1 MKLYYAYPTI
11 FESDPTEMGKEL
23 NSHSIGMLAITPAKD
38 LVVVE
43 EMFHP
48 SIWESFWAQ
57 VAQGKPLNIIS
68 IKKSTSEEDPN
79 NITSIRNHI
88 TDGLNYIM
96 GKGYIFIGL
105 LYSDSQPFDKQIAEE
120 KGLFKTRKSKEFL
133 RMHEKYHE
141 KANYPLLENKKYVKT
156 RFLGVGEDFF
166 SLSSVPYKDIAQMSS
181 FFRGNLNGIMGVP
194 QNEDLLQ
201 FIILSQNIT
210 KEQET
215 PEFILNKHGRKT
227 LINLI
232 KTGEFS
238 PVGGFRLDY
247 GLDSVRYLPQ
257 WGSLELIPQF
267 NKLIQTYQKYLQALI
282 LGQKIAT
289 PSLYKSSPFDKETEQ
304 LPTQNTITPPS
315 PPTISNAT
323 IIPPPRPTSIP
334 PPEIKAPLIEEIN
347 SHISPEK
354 VPLPKINMMEKA
366 TPQPLEKIFL
376 EPMNPKIV
384 ELEKPE
390 MTPLVKP
397 SISPPSI
404 KLTKPSLEPIK
415 PQGFSLGKAS
425 VETEEYEDVF
435 QRSEEIQPL
444 FDDSGKKKV
453 LDTNELSSMIKDATI
468 FLEGDLGHSVDPILM
483 SQNDILKDMEASL
496 AALSQLDEISQN
508 EQAESRIYYPPAPFI
523 STATKD
529 GMQIGGSICV
539 LSMGAGRNIWMVP
552 EVSSQQMW
560 GEFWSQEEVEG
571 NPQVKEFSIL
581 NSKEIEEKG
590 ELEDLLQNTFIT
602 IRRNNHIF
610 LGLICLEGNGFET
623 TVYAENDLSSSEIAK
638 LNEIYMGRRD
648 TAKFPEIA
656 KEHWISM
663 QYYGRKEAISFL
675 MNPNATGA
683 LEIAT
688 NSIQDPRFQKG
699 IVCGIICVDEVAGH
713 FFMLSDN
720 LDELDVDSPAFQ
732 THQETLDK
740 MFFMIES
747 SGLTPVSW
755 CKMIFGYQ
763 SLDEIP
769 FFDEIKDG
777 IIGQMITEKYQKY
790 INKLIDSKKRE
801 DRLSVLGT
809 THIPDA

>member
-11 FESDPTEMGKEL
+11 FESDPTEMGKKL
-23 NSHSIGMLAITPAKD
+23 NSHSIGMIAITPAKD

-57 VAQGKPLNIIS
+57 VAQGKPLNLIS

-105 LYSDSQPFDKQIAEE
+105 LYSDSQPFDKQIIEE
-120 KGLFKTRKSKEFL
+120 KGLFKVRKSKEFL
-133 RMHEKYHE
+133 RMLEKYHE
-141 KANYPLLENKKYVKT
+141 KAHYPLLENKQYVKT

-181 FFRGNLNGIMGVP
+181 FFRGNLNGIMGMP

-201 FIILSQNIT
+201 FVILSQNIT

-238 PVGGFRLDY
+238 SVGGFRLDY
-247 GLDSVRYLPQ
+247 GLDSIRHVPQ

-289 PSLYKSSPFDKETEQ
+289 SSLYKSSPFDKETEQ

-315 PPTISNAT
+315 PPTVSNTT
-323 IIPPPRPTSIP
+323 IIPPPRPTSISP
-334 PPEIKAPLIEEIN
+334 SEIKAPLIEEIN
-347 SHISPEK
+347 SQISPEK
-354 VPLPKINMMEKA
+354 VSLPKTNVAEKA
-366 TPQPLEKIFL
+366 TPQPLEKISL
-376 EPMNPKIV
+376 APMKPKID
-384 ELEKPE
+384 ELEKPAII
-390 MTPLVKP
+390 PLVKP
-397 SISPPSI
+397 SITPATTPLEKPSITPPSI
-404 KLTKPSLEPIK
+404 TLEKPSIAPPSITLEKPSIAPPSITLAKPTLEPIK
-415 PQGFSLGKAS
+415 PQGFSSGQTS
-425 VETEEYEDVF
+425 IETEEYEDVF

-444 FDDSGKKKV
+444 FDDAGKKQV
-453 LDTNELSSMIKDATI
+453 LDTNELSTMIKDATLY
-468 FLEGDLGHSVDPILM
+468 LEGDLGHSVDPILM

-523 STATKD
+523 STATKE

-590 ELEDLLQNTFIT
+590 ELEDLLQNAFIT

-638 LNEIYMGRRD
+638 LNENYMGRRD

-663 QYYGRKEAISFL
+663 QYYGREEAISFL

-688 NSIQDPRFQKG
+688 NSIQDRRFQKG

-720 LDELDVDSPAFQ
+720 LNELDSDSPAFQ
-732 THQETLDK
+732 TQQETLDK
-740 MFFMIES
+740 MFYMIES

-769 FFDEIKDG
+769 FFDEI
-777 IIGQMITEKYQKY
+777 
-790 INKLIDSKKRE
+790 
-801 DRLSVLGT
+801 
-809 THIPDA
+809 